1 MRKSYCITGFDCP
14 NCANKS
20 ERHLAKDKRIKEA
33 IMDFNNDRLHID
45 YIDKELSIEEI
56 KAIIKEV
63 EDDEIEIEEL
73 NSEKKKYKFFNKE
86 NIVILSRILFAVIII
101 LLDLLLLKGE
111 NYFWY
116 NFSISLIALLII
128 SYDVYLEVAEHFA
141 KLEDIID
148 EALLMTLTSIGAF
161 VIGSVTK
168 DTSIFVESMLVM
180 ILYQAGEIIEHV
192 ATSKSKEAIIST
204 VSLRVEKANLLVGS
218 DIKVVK
224 PQELNVGDI
233 VVVSNGEEVPIDGEI
248 VDGNGYIDTSS
259 LTGEFVPISAT
270 NGKDVY
276 AGYIV
281 KEGSIKIRVNKVYKD
296 SAINKVNEL
305 IANSGAKKSKADEFV
320 DKFAR
325 IYTPL
330 ILLVSILVMIIG
342 GAISKNWNEWGILGL
357 KMLVVGCPCA
367 IVISVPLAYFASL
380 GLASKNGLVVK
391 GSNYLDSLVNTK
403 KVITDKTG
411 TLTKGVFKINKINA
425 ISGNEEELLDVL
437 KRAEY
442 LSNHPIAKA
451 IINGDSISDFN
462 SNCKDYKEYAGLGVS
477 ILYNDKLVLAGN
489 EKLLSKYGI
498 KVDKAQE
505 TGSIIYVS
513 YDNKYLGYVSL
524 SDEIR
529 SDAYKMVSLLKKEKI
544 ETILLT
550 GDKEDNAKALCNELG
565 ISAYH
570 SELMPIDKVNYFEK
584 ELNKKYTTCY
594 IGDGINDAASI
605 KEADVGFAMG
615 ALGSDIAVSSAD
627 VIVMNDNPSSVY
639 DAIKISKIARRT
651 SLFNIFFAL
660 FIKIGIE
667 VAAFLTGLFG
677 LGGVIPMWAAVLA
690 DTGLTVVLVIN
701 SLLILYRKIK
711 H

>member
-1 MRKSYCITGFDCP
+1 
-14 NCANKS
+14 
-20 ERHLAKDKRIKEA
+20 
-33 IMDFNNDRLHID
+33 
-45 YIDKELSIEEI
+45 
-56 KAIIKEV
+56 
-63 EDDEIEIEEL
+63 
-73 NSEKKKYKFFNKE
+73 
-86 NIVILSRILFAVIII
+86 
-101 LLDLLLLKGE
+101 
-111 NYFWY
+111 
-116 NFSISLIALLII
+116 
-128 SYDVYLEVAEHFA
+128 
-141 KLEDIID
+141 
-148 EALLMTLTSIGAF
+148 
-161 VIGSVTK
+161 
-168 DTSIFVESMLVM
+168 
-180 ILYQAGEIIEHV
+180 
-192 ATSKSKEAIIST
+192 
-204 VSLRVEKANLLVGS
+204 
-218 DIKVVK
+218 
-224 PQELNVGDI
+224 
-233 VVVSNGEEVPIDGEI
+233 
-248 VDGNGYIDTSS
+248 
-259 LTGEFVPISAT
+259 
-270 NGKDVY
+270 
-276 AGYIV
+276 
-281 KEGSIKIRVNKVYKD
+281 
-296 SAINKVNEL
+296 
-305 IANSGAKKSKADEFV
+305 
-320 DKFAR
+320 
-325 IYTPL
+325 
-330 ILLVSILVMIIG
+330 MIIG

>member
-33 IMDFNNDRLHID
+33 IIDFNNDRLHID

-180 ILYQAGEIIEHV
+180 ILYQVGEIIEHV

-224 PQELNVGDI
+224 PQELNVGDV

-565 ISAYH
+565 ISNYH
-570 SELMPIDKVNYFEK
+570 SELMPIDKVNYLEK

>member
-1 MRKSYCITGFDCP
+1 MRKSYFITGFDCP

-33 IMDFNNDRLHID
+33 IIDFNNDRLHID

-73 NSEKKKYKFFNKE
+73 NTEKKKYKFFNKE

-180 ILYQAGEIIEHV
+180 ILYQVGEIIEHV

-224 PQELNVGDI
+224 PQELNVGDV

-411 TLTKGVFKINKINA
+411 TLTKGVFKINRINA

-451 IINGDSISDFN
+451 IVDGDSISDFD
-462 SNCKDYKEYAGLGVS
+462 SNCKEYKEYAGLGVS
-477 ILYNDKLVLAGN
+477 ILYKDKLVLAGN
-489 EKLLSKYGI
+489 EKLLSKNGI

-565 ISAYH
+565 ISNYH
-570 SELMPIDKVNYFEK
+570 SELMPIDKVNYLEK